1 MRIGVDAT
9 CWGNRRGYGRFA
21 RSLLGAVLEADRAS
35 EYVFFTDET
44 SDEFPL
50 PSSVEVVRVA
60 AGTPTIRAAAANG
73 ARSLGDMWAV
83 SRAISRRALDLF
95 FFPSVYS
102 YVPLTSGVAQLVT
115 IHDVIPEKFPELV
128 FPNGWSRL
136 FWNAKVRVACAQAR
150 LILTVSEYSREC
162 LREVLGLE
170 PGRLRVVNEAGD
182 PAFRRVAGADA
193 GPLWKRLGVAAG
205 TRYIVYVGGFSPHKN
220 LGLLVEVLRELHADA
235 ALRDV
240 HLVLAGDYQGDVFFS
255 CYRQLAEQVQRAGLQ
270 QRVVF
275 TGYMNDGDLL
285 LLLNQAQALALPSF
299 CEGFGLP
306 AVEAAACGAPVVAT
320 TASPL
325 PGLLGEGAICLAPE
339 DRAGW
344 REALRTVLSD
354 GARRERMRGAA
365 LAAAAR
371 LSWEHSARQ
380 LLEVFAEVASPAG
393 KQGVA

>member
-21 RSLLGAVLEADRAS
+21 RSLLGAVLEVDRAS
-35 EYVFFTDET
+35 EFVFFTDET

-50 PSSVEVVRVA
+50 PQSVEVVRVA

-73 ARSLGDMWAV
+73 ARSLGDMWAM
-83 SRAISRRALDLF
+83 SRAISRRTLDVF

-102 YVPLTSGVAQLVT
+102 YVPLSSGAPQLVT

-128 FPNGWSRL
+128 FPNWWSRL

-150 LILTVSEYSREC
+150 LILTVSEYSRQC
-162 LREVLGLE
+162 LMEVLGLA

-182 PAFRRVAGADA
+182 PAFRRVEGADA
-193 GPLWKRLGVAAG
+193 SPLWKRLGVPPGA
-205 TRYIVYVGGFSPHKN
+205 RYVAYVGGFSPHKN
-220 LGLLVEVLRELHADA
+220 LGLLVEVLRELHRDA

-240 HLVLAGDYQGDVFFS
+240 HLVLAGDYQGDVFLS
-255 CYRQLAEQVQRAGLQ
+255 CYQQLLEQVRQAGLA
-270 QRVVF
+270 QRVIF
-275 TGYMNDGDLL
+275 TGYMNDADLL
-285 LLLNQAQALALPSF
+285 LLLNHAQALALPSF

-306 AVEAAACGAPVVAT
+306 ALEAAACGAPVVAT

-325 PGLLGEGAICLAPE
+325 AGLLGEGAIGLEPE

-344 REALRTVLSD
+344 REALRAVLTNA
-354 GARRERMRGAA
+354 ARRERMSAAA
-365 LAAAAR
+365 LAAAGR
-371 LSWEHSARQ
+371 LSWRRSARQ
-380 LLEVFAEVASPAG
+380 LLDVFEEVASPAT
-393 KQGVA
+393 KQGAA